1 MLDHTRLLRV
11 PSAIVIWSE
20 TNIWFGLVYQSW
32 IVEDTAV
39 EELRSKNFWQ
49 MLKNK
54 NKIKYILDNGI
65 QVHYM
70 FIVYLRPAKSRPL
83 SLMVC
88 VLGRDGRV
96 GLFSFCS
103 YIVRQQPISLLLI
116 KKKIISFVLKILKI
130 HFPFFCPCFKWTIVL

>member
-20 TNIWFGLVYQSW
+20 TTIWFGLVYQSW

-39 EELRSKNFWQ
+39 EELRSKNSWQ
-49 MLKNK
+49 ILNNK

-103 YIVRQQPISLLLI
+103 YIVRQQPISLFLI

-130 HFPFFCPCFKWTIVL
+130 HFSFFCPCFKWTIV